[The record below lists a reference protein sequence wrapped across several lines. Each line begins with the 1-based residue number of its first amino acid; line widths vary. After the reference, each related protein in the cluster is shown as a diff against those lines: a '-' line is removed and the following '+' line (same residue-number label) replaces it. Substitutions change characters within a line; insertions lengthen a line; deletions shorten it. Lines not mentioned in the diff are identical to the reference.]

1 MYNAQYTTI
10 HVDIH
15 ATTCKLLYC
24 MCGHIVLPSVCRE
37 GKGRKERR
45 ARRERTRKKRGRKER
60 KGKRAKKERLE
71 YHACMHVYAHPVSK
85 C

>member
-1 MYNAQYTTI
+1 M
-10 HVDIH
+10 
-15 ATTCKLLYC
+15 
-24 MCGHIVLPSVCRE
+24 LPSVCRE

-60 KGKRAKKERLE
+60 KEKRAKKEMRLE